1 MRRIYRFLPVF
12 KDTFNHTF
20 VVSERSTVTS
30 NGPYYCLF
38 INMGRDIFYNFYG
51 VTLPCTFTLYTRVM
65 FAIGF

>member
-12 KDTFNHTF
+12 KDTFNHIF

-38 INMGRDIFYNFYG
+38 ITIGLDIFYNFYG
-51 VTLPCTFTLYTRVM
+51 VTLP
-65 FAIGF
+65 